1 MTLQRTFSKAILC
14 FVYDRPELEETAL
27 KRVKEIIDFAM
38 KYKSL
43 SQADSNN
50 AREQEVI

>member
-1 MTLQRTFSKAILC
+1 MTLQRTLSKTILC
-14 FVYDRPELEETAL
+14 LIYGRPELEESAL
-27 KRVKEIIDFAM
+27 KRLKEIIDFAM